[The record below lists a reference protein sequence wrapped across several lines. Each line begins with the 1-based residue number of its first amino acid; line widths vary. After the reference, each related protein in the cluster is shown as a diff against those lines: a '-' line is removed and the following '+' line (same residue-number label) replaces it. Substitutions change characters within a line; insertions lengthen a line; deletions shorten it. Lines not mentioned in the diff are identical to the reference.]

1 MLKFFKQSYI
11 AQFVVIVLLVVAL
24 WIPVFVS
31 QASEVTVGS
40 PITPLYNLVASI
52 FGSSSLAL
60 TIFTFVVFGA
70 SILFFNSML
79 SVNQLVTRN
88 SSIGAFIFML
98 CMCCVTIQDEFYP
111 FLLAVPLIMMTMQT
125 VYLIYQIEKPEIYLM
140 NAGFFVA
147 LASMFYFPAIILII
161 WVLLAIM
168 IMDIR
173 ELKQFLI
180 PIIGFFF
187 PYFILFVCFFFN
199 HTLIEKV
206 KDYSLAFNELGLEKL
221 GVGTYEMTILAIVF
235 VLAAISLM
243 MIKSDKA
250 DNSVGTRKKI
260 NVTLWLFVFSFIMLF
275 MQKPVMFNGLIFMA
289 LAVLV
294 SMALCYVKKSRL
306 VDIVIVVMMLA
317 VIANQYLPLFGIN
330 L

>member
-60 TIFTFVVFGA
+60 TIFTFVVFGV

-98 CMCCVTIQDEFYP
+98 CMCCVPIQDEFYP

-275 MQKPVMFNGLIFMA
+275 MQKPVMFNGLIFIA
-289 LAVLV
+289 LAVFL
-294 SMALCYVKKSRL
+294 SMALCYVKKSKL
-306 VDIVIVVMMLA
+306 VDIVMVVMMLA
-317 VIANQYLPLFGIN
+317 VIVNQYLPLFGIN

>member
-60 TIFTFVVFGA
+60 TIFTFVVIGA

-98 CMCCVTIQDEFYP
+98 CMCCVPIQDEFYP

-306 VDIVIVVMMLA
+306 VDIVMVVMMLA

>member
-60 TIFTFVVFGA
+60 TIFTFVVFGV

-98 CMCCVTIQDEFYP
+98 CMCCVPIQDEFYP

-206 KDYSLAFNELGLEKL
+206 KDYSMAFNELGLEKL

-275 MQKPVMFNGLIFMA
+275 MQKPVMFNGLIFIA
-289 LAVLV
+289 LAVFL
-294 SMALCYVKKSRL
+294 SMALCYVKKSKL
-306 VDIVIVVMMLA
+306 VDIVMVVMMLA
-317 VIANQYLPLFGIN
+317 VIVNQYLPLFGIN